1 VHWREDPARFPP
13 RFSGTE
19 LCISL
24 RSSLALFPLPSAT
37 VWKGSA
43 FGGIK
48 GRSEL
53 PGMVDAY
60 LSGEIKIDPLVTHTF
75 KLDDINKAFKLM
87 HKGESIRSVILF
99 D

>member
-1 VHWREDPARFPP
+1 M
-13 RFSGTE
+13 
-19 LCISL
+19 
-24 RSSLALFPLPSAT
+24 
-37 VWKGSA
+37 WKGSA

-48 GRSEL
+48 GRTEL